1 MDNDFEWIN
10 KKYSEIRA
18 DLDEL
23 AAQWHARP
31 KLLNAK
37 SAKPYYSIGQA
48 ARLVGRTPESIR
60 DAENKNLVKPPA
72 LDQKTGRRIGYT
84 LEQINH
90 LRAHFKTF
98 PHRDPADP
106 PAVINLHNLSSGIG
120 KSCICTHLAHGLAIQ
135 GYRVLVID
143 ANPEATTTAVFG
155 FVPVL
160 EVGYMDTIAPALA
173 GECDSLVPLARR
185 TVIDQVDLIPSSY
198 SPHAA
203 TSIFS
208 AHLPERVAIQRMSDQ
223 VGELAANYDVVL
235 IDSAP
240 TQDASFVPLLFSSN
254 ALLVPHPPSGP
265 RVLPTLRSL
274 MMLGDRVAARHSSD
288 VRLHFNWILGLVN
301 ESSAKDAGMQASCPD
316 HCNVPLQTMRTQ
328 IRYNR
333 KIGEAF
339 DNFSTVFSN
348 ANPSR
353 SDKTLCSAI
362 SNLWA
367 MTRDIERQVHHTWP
381 TRLAVLRES
390 GHIQHY

>member
-1 MDNDFEWIN
+1 MDSDLAWIN
-10 KKYSEIRA
+10 RSQSEIRS

-23 AAQWHARP
+23 AARWHTRP
-31 KLLNAK
+31 KPVITK
-37 SAKPYYSIGQA
+37 SVKSYYSIARA

-60 DAENKNLVKPPA
+60 DAEKRNLVKRPEV
-72 LDQKTGRRIGYT
+72 DQKTGRRIGYT

-90 LRAHFKTF
+90 RRAHFKTF

-143 ANPEATTTAVFG
+143 ANPEATTTALFG
-155 FVPVL
+155 FIPDL
-160 EVGYMDTIAPALA
+160 DVGYMETIAPALA
-173 GECDSLVPLARR
+173 GECDSLVPLVHR

-198 SPHAA
+198 RLRAGA
-203 TSIFS
+203 SIFS

-223 VGELAANYDVVL
+223 LGELAANYDVVL

-254 ALLVPHPPSGP
+254 ALLVPHPPAGP

-316 HCNVPLQTMRTQ
+316 HCNVPLRTMRTQ

-353 SDKTLCSAI
+353 ADKTLCSAI

-367 MTRDIERQVHHTWP
+367 MIKDIERQIHQTWP
-381 TRLAVLRES
+381 NRLKEPRES
-390 GHIQHY
+390 GHIQNN